1 MDVDREGNIYY
12 MNKQDRYRELGLML
26 PNYALH
32 RQLDVYD
39 STGKL
44 KHKALID
51 LTSVKGIQVDK
62 EGYLYIVHI
71 PANGLAP
78 EKRVNRVDAK
88 APKRSPMRSYALSK
102 YALTGGEPLWSQPW
116 DGDHG
121 MGFIPPN
128 PHCICSTHRVNQA
141 LDDKGYIYM
150 ATKHTVQVVDTMTGK
165 LVGEFGSYGNADCKG
180 KGSAYPHPELPLG
193 SISSLAV
200 WKDKLFIMDVLNRRL
215 VKCNI
220 SYDPALKKTK

>member
-12 MNKQDRYRELGLML
+12 MNKLDRYKELGLML

-44 KHKALID
+44 KQKALLE
-51 LTSVKGIQVDK
+51 LTSVKGIQIDK

-71 PANGLAP
+71 PANGRPLEA
-78 EKRVNRVDAK
+78 RVDRAKAK
-88 APKRSPMRSYALSK
+88 APKRFPMRSFALSK
-102 YALTGGEPLWSQPW
+102 FAPTGGEPLWSQPW

-141 LDDKGYIYM
+141 FR
-150 ATKHTVQVVDTMTGK
+150 DTLHAEVSTCRRVSRRAAPRGRWRRP
-165 LVGEFGSYGNADCKG
+165 GRPPGSGRTRAG
-180 KGSAYPHPELPLG
+180 A
-193 SISSLAV
+193 A
-200 WKDKLFIMDVLNRRL
+200 
-215 VKCNI
+215 
-220 SYDPALKKTK
+220 